1 MKLFVYCFSLFFST
15 TFFSQSFK
23 NALNQGKDKLGA
35 LTAPK
40 SNLSSE
46 EIVAGLKEAL
56 NVGAS
61 GASGLASK
69 MDGFYK
75 NPAIFIPWPEEAKD
89 MKSKLSG
96 MGMSNKIIEFE
107 QSLNRAAE
115 EASKTAATIFLDAI
129 KNMSVQ
135 DGYSILKGTEHAAT
149 EYLIKTTS
157 SPLKNKF
164 MPIVKE
170 AISKTKVTAYWEP
183 LANTYNTIPFVK
195 KQNPNLDE
203 YITDKAIA
211 GLMYLIAEEEAKI
224 RKDPMARASELLKKV
239 FGN

>member
-1 MKLFVYCFSLFFST
+1 MPQRKEYMKGIFNKMKINY
-15 TFFSQSFK
+15 TFFNAITPKDVTTEDYNYLSVTYDDKFKDSDMYNKPTRLALQLSF
-23 NALNQGKDKLGA
+23 
-35 LTAPK
+35 T
-40 SNLSSE
+40 
-46 EIVAGLKEAL
+46 
-56 NVGAS
+56 
-61 GASGLASK
+61 
-69 MDGFYK
+69 MC
-75 NPAIFIPWPEEAKD
+75 
-89 MKSKLSG
+89 
-96 MGMSNKIIEFE
+96 
-107 QSLNRAAE
+107 
-115 EASKTAATIFLDAI
+115 FLDAI

-135 DGYSILKGTEHAAT
+135 DGYSILKGAEHAAT